1 VKLPKSAFNWLSKK
15 MTNRCLTYEEFL
27 QTPAAFVNDI
37 VTILEIKKKWG
48 LDLTQDEKTIKKYI
62 MRMRID
68 ALAKHI
74 DSTIKGQ

>member
-1 VKLPKSAFNWLSKK
+1 MA
-15 MTNRCLTYEEFL
+15 NRCLTYEEFL
-27 QTPAAFVNDI
+27 LTPASFVDD
-37 VTILEIKKKWG
+37 VVKILEIKKKWG

-74 DSTIKGQ
+74 DSTTKGQ